1 MFAILKKTS
10 SRVVREFGRQT
21 HSITTEAHPISRVSG
36 KLRSVKPIRTK
47 MKLNDIFPAIAGAAT
62 FMIDAA
68 QAKKKNAENRTGS
81 ARRQCAK
88 FIVNTHNPST
98 SKAVTYNLA
107 LVGHR

>member
-1 MFAILKKTS
+1 
-10 SRVVREFGRQT
+10 
-21 HSITTEAHPISRVSG
+21 
-36 KLRSVKPIRTK
+36 

-68 QAKKKNAENRTGS
+68 QAKKKKNENRTGS

-98 SKAVTYNLA
+98 SSAVTYNLA
-107 LVGHR
+107 LVVIGDSSHINLVSLSMN